1 MPFNGEVAVGFP
13 DLWLWLVFVIAG
25 LLLVLLELIIG
36 VETGLD
42 LVFIGSAFIVG
53 GLVAWPFNSWL
64 LAVIVTSLICI
75 AYVALGRRYVHRW
88 TAVGKAKTNIDAII
102 GRTGIVM
109 KSIAKNFDGRVRVG
123 NERWR
128 ARAEADIEEGDEII
142 VTSVSGSTLIVE
154 KNKGG
159 N

>member
-1 MPFNGEVAVGFP
+1 MPFNGEVAMGFP